1 MRIALVLYHGFTA
14 LDLIGPCEVLTRWP
28 DAEVRFVASSR
39 DLVTTDTGMPISP
52 AATFDELPDPDMLL
66 VPGASSPLPPLS
78 DEPLVS
84 WVRSAAGSAR
94 WVTSVC
100 TGSGVLA
107 AAGLLQGRR
116 ATTHWAFREGLRSMG
131 VDVVPERVVF
141 EDPVVTAAG
150 VSAGIDMALDLTA
163 RLHGEATAKQIQL
176 IIEYDPRPPFDVGSV
191 EKADEA
197 TIEAATQRLVA
208 AM

>member
-1 MRIALVLYHGFTA
+1 
-14 LDLIGPCEVLTRWP
+14 
-28 DAEVRFVASSR
+28 
-39 DLVTTDTGMPISP
+39 
-52 AATFDELPDPDMLL
+52 
-66 VPGASSPLPPLS
+66 
-78 DEPLVS
+78 
-84 WVRSAAGSAR
+84 VRSAAGSAR

-116 ATTHWAFREGLRSMG
+116 ATKHWAFREGLRSMG

-163 RLHGEATAKQIQL
+163 RLHGEATAKQIRL